1 MALSVQCD
9 ACGARYNVGENLAG
23 KRAKC
28 KKCGATMQIPALAAD
43 AGAEDESLA
52 ALMDLARES
61 GEGTPPAR
69 GRTGGAARPSAATP
83 PAGWTPESVIVET
96 APNPSPT
103 SAFGSGR
110 WQRNSGGIGRLV
122 KPLIILCIIGGL
134 GYGGWYLFNSG
145 KAGDLVA
152 SAKVKLGGKKEKKK
166 DPADNQPKLSEAE
179 QKRNTSA
186 ERLGRIHATLTAY
199 TGKNAGNWPA
209 DLKTLQQ
216 DQSLDAEALSSP
228 FGPAFASPDIVYK
241 PYVAEAVPAADA
253 VIAHDAAELASG
265 EGATLLFGDGLVKW
279 LGKDAAQ
286 AAIQRSDE
294 VRTAAAKER
303 EQKVALARQQEGE
316 RVARER
322 QMREQGLRAQAD
334 QDPNFRPPARQDLV
348 QRIQG
353 GAEGLAQG
361 VQDVAMRRNTE
372 MMIRP
377 VYPGSV
383 YGVIVRDVRGD
394 TVEVYNGKGAEPVAV
409 AQFPTDQ
416 QFQAASGAY
425 ALSADGKYIARVV
438 SFPRLKA
445 AVWSVEKNADVQSYD
460 LNDDFGQ
467 PSLVGFLMSDRLA
480 VRWEKGSQHGI
491 EVYNLKVGQRG
502 RQIEL
507 AGIIP
512 GPGSEA
518 VSPDGRLYAAV
529 ARFKGAM
536 QLQVYD
542 TVTGGQPR
550 RFLAPGLNNQ
560 LNLTPAGVAFSPDR
574 ARVAA
579 LFEQGGRAVVVVWQ
593 MVNGKISGEH
603 VVPGQIEP
611 PTDGRARR
619 LRSLDWV
626 GGKALL
632 VCGTVVMNAD
642 TGALV
647 TTLDAG
653 KVKGQAVT
661 GNATVHLAH
670 GSEQNI
676 EGVTA
681 VTLDETKFPAT
692 GGGGALNAAPRT
704 APRPTSPGTLGTP
717 RAGAGTQVVPGA
729 RR

>member
-9 ACGARYNVGENLAG
+9 ACGARYSVGDNLAG

-28 KKCGATMQIPALAAD
+28 KKCGATMQIPKPAAD

-52 ALMDLARES
+52 ALMDLARDS
-61 GEGTPPAR
+61 GEAPPPASR
-69 GRTGGAARPSAATP
+69 PKGGAPRPSAATP

-96 APNPSPT
+96 APNPPPT

-110 WQRNSGGIGRLV
+110 WQRNSGGIGRFV
-122 KPLIILCIIGGL
+122 KPLIILLVIGGL
-134 GYGGWYLFNSG
+134 GYGGWQLFNSG
-145 KAGDLVA
+145 KAGELIA
-152 SAKVKLGGKKEKKK
+152 SAKGRIGGKKEAKKN
-166 DPADNQPKLSEAE
+166 PADDQPKRTEAE
-179 QKRNTSA
+179 EKRNASA
-186 ERLGRIHATLTAY
+186 ERLGRIQAALAAY
-199 TGKNAGNWPA
+199 AGKNAGNWPA

-216 DQSLDAEALSSP
+216 DQALDAEALSSP

-241 PYVAEAVPAADA
+241 PYVAEATPTADA

-265 EGATLLFGDGLVKW
+265 DGATLLFGDGNVKW
-279 LGKDAAQ
+279 LDKEAAR

-303 EQKVALARQQEGE
+303 EQKVALARQQEEE
-316 RVARER
+316 RTARER
-322 QMREQGLRAQAD
+322 QMREEALRARAE
-334 QDPNFRPPARQDLV
+334 QDPDFRPPARQDLV
-348 QRIQG
+348 QRIEG
-353 GAEGLAQG
+353 GSEGLAQG

-383 YGVIVRDVRGD
+383 YGVIVRDARGD
-394 TVEVYNGKGAEPVAV
+394 TVEVYDGKAAEPVAV

-416 QFQAASGAY
+416 QFQAAAGAY
-425 ALSADGKYIARVV
+425 ALSGDGKSIARIV

-445 AVWSVEKNADVQSYD
+445 AVWSVEKNADVQSFD
-460 LNDDFGQ
+460 LNDAFGQ
-467 PSLVGFLMSDRLA
+467 PSLVGFLAADRLA

-491 EVYNLKVGQRG
+491 EVYNLKAGQRG

-507 AGIIP
+507 ADIIP
-512 GPGSEA
+512 GAGSEA
-518 VSPDGRLYAAV
+518 VSPDGRLYAV
-529 ARFKGAM
+529 LARFKGAM

-560 LNLTPAGVAFSPDR
+560 LGLQPSGVAFSPDR
-574 ARVAA
+574 SRVAA

-593 MVNGKISGEH
+593 MINGKVSGEH

-611 PTDGRARR
+611 PTDGRSRR
-619 LRSLDWV
+619 MRALDWV

-661 GNATVHLAH
+661 GAATVHLAH
-670 GSEQNI
+670 GSERNI

-681 VTLDETKFPAT
+681 VTLDETKLPAT
-692 GGGGALNAAPRT
+692 GGNGALNAAPRT
-704 APRPTSPGTLGTP
+704 APKSTSPGTTGRP
-717 RAGAGTQVVPGA
+717 RAGTGTVVPGTQ
-729 RR
+729 R